1 MSNDILQ
8 NPLTWH
14 QAAWLNTIKQF
25 RSGQMPH
32 AYLLSAEA
40 DTGKRLYAI
49 MLAQFLL
56 CCSPGPQAACGSCPM
71 CLLNKA
77 GSNPDLL
84 IVEPEDGSKIIKV
97 EQIRDL
103 KKFLETSSHSFGKRV
118 IILDSAENL
127 GVSSANALL
136 KGLEE
141 PPADVMFILLTDRPK
156 AVLATITS
164 RCQVISLPRP
174 EREQSLAWLRIA
186 TNEAV
191 TASNLSLLLDFAQG
205 RPLAG
210 KAMYESGTLE
220 QQQEM
225 GDALLQLLE
234 SRLHP
239 CNLASRYAK
248 TQTGDMLRLLLYWLN
263 VLCKY
268 QLTGAEEHLKSD
280 TMRRISA
287 TLLNPAYDRDAHTRA
302 LFSLYNEVVVAQTQL
317 GSTSNPN
324 AQLMLEDLL
333 MQLNRLVR
341 MNSHNT
347 SGLR

>member
-1 MSNDILQ
+1 VSSSIPQ
-8 NPLTWH
+8 RPFPWH
-14 QAAWLNTIKQF
+14 VDAWLKTIGQF
-25 RSGQMPH
+25 KSGQMPH

-40 DTGKRLYAI
+40 DTGKRHYATT
-49 MLAQFLL
+49 LAHFLL
-56 CCSPGPQAACGSCPM
+56 CHAPGADSACGSCQM

-84 IVEPEDGSKIIKV
+84 IVEPEDGSKVIKV

-103 KKFLETSSHSFGKRV
+103 KKFLETSSHSFGRRI

-141 PPADVMFILLTDRPK
+141 PPEDVMFILLTDRPK

-174 EREQSLAWLRIA
+174 DRSQSLIWLQQTIPD
-186 TNEAV
+186 TV
-191 TASNLSLLLDFAQG
+191 TDTDLDLLLDFAQG
-205 RPLAG
+205 RPLAA
-210 KAMYESGTLE
+210 KAMHDAGTLE
-220 QQQEM
+220 QHREI

-234 SRLHP
+234 NRVSP
-239 CNLASRYAK
+239 CTLASRHAK
-248 TQTGDMLRLLLYWLN
+248 TQAGEILRLLLYWLSI
-263 VLCKY
+263 LCKH
-268 QLTGAEEHLKSD
+268 QMTGDASYLKSD
-280 TMRRISA
+280 SLRRA
-287 TLLNPAYDRDAHTRA
+287 AAALLKPASDGIVPTRA
-302 LFSLYNEVVVAQTQL
+302 LFSLYNETVVAQTQL

-333 MQLNRLVR
+333 LQLSRLARVKSS
-341 MNSHNT
+341 M
-347 SGLR
+347 LA